1 MAEPL
6 VTSDAPSS
14 AGTTSGQTSWR
25 LLLGAGDAG
34 LAAQAWLDLAVALV
48 TQAVPDGAAA
58 PVQGAFVALRQDGAR
73 YARAASFGE
82 GAVSFLL
89 AKAAERCLQLQRSVV
104 QNDEAAGSAC
114 QLALPILS
122 GDRLEGVVAFELAR
136 SVLPHLDRVTR
147 LVQWGLGWFGRAG
160 QGNAMPSPGQAVEW
174 LGLVT
179 GAGDADTALEAV
191 CSMLAGQWS
200 LARVSIGFGGA
211 GKMRL
216 RATSRGRL
224 STLQTDFVIAL
235 KAAMEEAVE
244 AGTALAVPPPEGQL
258 AAIGAHQRLC
268 RAHGVAWSATLP
280 VRLPDARGGAG
291 WVAMTLQGDGA
302 APQPD
307 QIAGWQ
313 AVAAQVA
320 PLLALRLRADRG
332 LLGHA
337 GALVRGAGAGRAA
350 WKPVLAL
357 AAVAALVGTALF
369 PVPFR
374 VNARATLEGTVK
386 RSIAAPFDGYLVEA
400 AVRPGDRVAAGTV
413 LARMDDRELRLQ
425 KLDYVGRIAESRR
438 QADEAIG
445 RRDMATAGIATA
457 RRMQA
462 EAELRLIDAHL
473 ARTSFVAPF
482 DGIVIAGDPS
492 QSIGAPLRRGEVV
505 YELSPLDGYRV
516 ALEVEENDF
525 AAVTPGQE
533 GRMVL
538 ASIPYASWPIR
549 VTGVTPLATAKDGRN
564 AFRVEAR
571 LEQPDAALRPG
582 MQGIG
587 KIEAGTAPLAWV
599 WVRGAVAWARLKLW
613 AWMP

>member
-6 VTSDAPSS
+6 ANPDAPSP
-14 AGTTSGQTSWR
+14 AGPAPGQPSWR
-25 LLLGAGDAG
+25 LLLGAGDAR
-34 LAAQAWLDLAVALV
+34 LASQAWLDLAVTLV
-48 TQAVPDGAAA
+48 AQAVPDGAA

-104 QNDEAAGSAC
+104 QNDEAAGGAC
-114 QLALPILS
+114 QLALPIMA
-122 GDRLEGVVAFELAR
+122 GETLEGVVAFELSR
-136 SVLPHLDRVTR
+136 SVLPQLDRVTR

-160 QGNAMPSPGQAVEW
+160 AANAAPGQATEW
-174 LGLVT
+174 LGLV
-179 GAGDADTALEAV
+179 AAPGDADTAFEAL
-191 CSMLAGQWS
+191 CSMLAAQWA
-200 LARVSIGFGGA
+200 LTRVSLGLGGA

-244 AGTALAVPPPEGQL
+244 AGTALAVPPQAGQL

-268 RAHGVAWSATLP
+268 RTHDVAWAVTLP
-280 VRLPDARGGAG
+280 VRLPGHAG
-291 WVAMTLQGDGA
+291 WVAMTLEGDGG
-302 APQPD
+302 APQPE

-320 PLLALRLRADRG
+320 PLLALRLRAERG

-337 GALVRGAGAGRAA
+337 GALVREAGTGRAA
-350 WKPVLAL
+350 WKPVAAL
-357 AAVAALVGTALF
+357 VAAAALVGIALF

-374 VNARATLEGTVK
+374 VNARATLEGAVK
-386 RSIAAPFDGYLVEA
+386 RSVAAPFDGYLAEA

-425 KLDYVGRIAESRR
+425 KLDYEGRIAESRR

-445 RRDMATAGIATA
+445 RRDMAAAGIATA

-482 DGIVIAGDPS
+482 DGIVISGDPS

-505 YELSPLDGYRV
+505 YELSPLNGYRV
-516 ALEVEENDF
+516 ALEVEESDF
-525 AAVTPGQE
+525 AAVQPGQE

-538 ASIPYASWPIR
+538 ASLPYASWPVQ
-549 VTGVTPLATAKDGRN
+549 VTGVTPLATARDGRN

>member
-6 VTSDAPSS
+6 VSSDAPSS
-14 AGTTSGQTSWR
+14 AGPSNGQASWR
-25 LLLGAGDAG
+25 QLLGAGDAG
-34 LAAQAWLDLAVALV
+34 LAAQAWLELAVALV
-48 TQAVPDGAAA
+48 TQAAPDGPA

-104 QNDEAAGSAC
+104 QNDEAAGGTC
-114 QLALPILS
+114 QLALPIMA
-122 GDRLEGVVAFELAR
+122 GEKLEGVVAFELAR
-136 SVLPHLDRVTR
+136 SILPQLDRVTR

-160 QGNAMPSPGQAVEW
+160 AANAMPAPPQAAEW
-174 LGLVT
+174 LGLVA
-179 GAGDADTALEAV
+179 AGGDTDTAIEAL
-191 CSMLAGQWS
+191 CSMLAGQWA
-200 LARVSIGFGGA
+200 LTRVSIGLGGA

-268 RAHGVAWSATLP
+268 RAHEVAWSATLP
-280 VRLPDARGGAG
+280 VRLPGRAG
-291 WVAMTLQGDGA
+291 WMAMTLEGDGT
-302 APQPD
+302 APQPE

-337 GALVRGAGAGRAA
+337 GALVKEAGAGRAA
-350 WKPVLAL
+350 WKPVAAL
-357 AAVAALVGTALF
+357 AAAAALVGIALL

-374 VNARATLEGTVK
+374 VNARATLEGAVK

-425 KLDYVGRIAESRR
+425 KFDYEGRIAESRR

-445 RRDMATAGIATA
+445 RRDMAAAGIATA

-473 ARTSFVAPF
+473 GRTSFVAPF
-482 DGIVIAGDPS
+482 DGIVISGDPS

-525 AAVTPGQE
+525 AAIKPGQE
-533 GRMVL
+533 GHMVL
-538 ASIPYASWPIR
+538 ASLPYASWPVQ